1 MQSAL
6 RRPFVV
12 LCFAAVVLAAALLPW
27 LIPGINDHAS
37 WPWVSLILGTAGL
50 LMLYAAS
57 NMVRG
62 EFEEDTLHLQP
73 SDGRRG
79 GDPSGWTGGR
89 SEAAL
94 GVGERRDA
102 MEAGRAFEG
111 LEGPLR
117 PAELLLAEA
126 NIRHDE
132 VAAARWAASE
142 AADSDLT
149 EAGFE
154 RLGDLIAANILTRAG
169 PEETFQHLSTPPE
182 PEEP

>member
-1 MQSAL
+1 MEFVH
-6 RRPFVV
+6 RRPFVAV
-12 LCFAAVVLAAALLPW
+12 CFAFLLLAASVLPVFM
-27 LIPGINDHAS
+27 PEFKGDAFR
-37 WPWVSLILGTAGL
+37 PWVSVVLGTAGL
-50 LMLYAAS
+50 MVLYVAS
-57 NMVRG
+57 NMVTG
-62 EFEEDTLHLQP
+62 EFEEETSNLQP

-94 GVGERRDA
+94 GGGEHRDA
-102 MEAGRAFEG
+102 AEAGRAFEG

-126 NIRHDE
+126 NLRHDE
-132 VAAARWAASE
+132 VAGARWAASE

-154 RLGDLIAANILTRAG
+154 RLGDLVAANSLTRAG
-169 PEETFQHLSTPPE
+169 PEETFHHLNRPSK

>member
-1 MQSAL
+1 MQPVARS
-6 RRPFVV
+6 PFVAMCIAGG
-12 LCFAAVVLAAALLPW
+12 LLASSLLPW
-27 LIPGINDHAS
+27 FMPGLNGNAYL
-37 WPWVSLILGTAGL
+37 PWISLVLGTAGL
-50 LMLYAAS
+50 QALYVAS

-62 EFEEDTLHLQP
+62 EFEEDTSHLQP

-89 SEAAL
+89 SEAVL
-94 GVGERRDA
+94 GGGERRDA
-102 MEAGRAFEG
+102 VEAGRAYEG

-126 NIRHDE
+126 NLRHDE

-154 RLGDLIAANILTRAG
+154 RLGDLIAANRLTRPG
-169 PEETFQHLSTPPE
+169 PEETFHHLNRPSK

>member
-1 MQSAL
+1 MQPVV
-6 RRPFVV
+6 RRPFVAV
-12 LCFAAVVLAAALLPW
+12 CFAATLLAASLVPW
-27 LIPGINDHAS
+27 FTPNLNSNAY
-37 WPWVSLILGTAGL
+37 WPWVSLVLGTAGL
-50 LMLYAAS
+50 QALYVAS
-57 NMVRG
+57 NMVRS
-62 EFEEDTLHLQP
+62 EFEEDASDLQP

-94 GVGERRDA
+94 GGGEHRDA
-102 MEAGRAFEG
+102 AEAGRAFEG

-126 NIRHDE
+126 NLRHDE

-154 RLGDLIAANILTRAG
+154 RLGDLIASNSLTRAG

>member
-1 MQSAL
+1 MASVV
-6 RRPFVV
+6 RRPFVA
-12 LCFAAVVLAAALLPW
+12 LCFAMFLLAAAVLPW
-27 LIPGINDHAS
+27 FMPESDGDAY

-50 LMLYAAS
+50 QVLYVAS
-57 NMVRG
+57 NMVRSD
-62 EFEEDTLHLQP
+62 FEEDASDLKP

-79 GDPSGWTGGR
+79 EDPSGWTGGR

-94 GVGERRDA
+94 GGGEHRDA
-102 MEAGRAFEG
+102 AEAGRAFEG
-111 LEGPLR
+111 LEGALR

-126 NIRHDE
+126 NLRHDE

-142 AADSDLT
+142 AADNDLT

-154 RLGDLIAANILTRAG
+154 RLGDLVAANSLTRAG
-169 PEETFQHLSTPPE
+169 PEETFHHLNRPSK